1 MSGNDYLKQWY
12 RIQLILVSLLGFLVV
27 GHDFT
32 IRRQVAVSAMF
43 LVVVALIALAVDLYE
58 RAPQWLVIANRW
70 LQAILQPLMLIIAW
84 GFVTRLLITQLH
96 LPARGTT
103 ALMCLY
109 YMAMFAPFAERVAK
123 GFEFVIARIFLLT
136 YWFMLIVPGQL
147 IMFPA
152 HLALSNHLEMMMQ
165 AGTFGAF
172 AFLIS
177 VTTLMREW
185 HLSWPGI
192 KPARLQWWV
201 VTILL
206 VIMVAFLALNGG
218 LFDGTIRH
226 AHHLNFLYLST
237 AIEAAVAEETL
248 CRFAFLG
255 IILKAM
261 SRFSQRVPWAVV
273 LSAALFGLLHLTNL
287 TEQSAGI
294 TIYQALAAFGI
305 GLMLAVIYLYTGQ
318 LWLTMVLH
326 FGIDITAF
334 TSTGATTMTGH
345 VGNNEWIGLLIF
357 LVPFIAATA
366 WMMFGQRRRVMDEN
380 ARRLTGSDQRFGYR
394 IDYWSSHDLY

>member
-12 RIQLILVSLLGFLVV
+12 RIQLILVSLLGLLVV

-43 LVVVALIALAVDLYE
+43 LVVVALIALAVDLYQ

-84 GFVTRLLITQLH
+84 GFITRLLITQLH
-96 LPARGTT
+96 LPARGAT

-109 YMAMFAPFAERVAK
+109 YMVMFAPFAERVAK
-123 GFEFVIARIFLLT
+123 GFEWVVPRIFLLT

-165 AGTFGAF
+165 AGVFGAF

-192 KPARLQWWV
+192 KPAKLQWWV
-201 VTILL
+201 VAILL
-206 VIMVAFLALNGG
+206 LVMVAFLALNGG
-218 LFDGTIRH
+218 LFDGLH
-226 AHHLNFLYLST
+226 HVHHLKFIYLAT
-237 AIEAAVAEETL
+237 AVEAAVAEETL

-255 IILKAM
+255 IILKAL

-273 LSAALFGLLHLTNL
+273 ISALLFGLLHLTNL
-287 TEQSAGI
+287 AEQSVGI
-294 TIYQALAAFGI
+294 TIYQVLAAFGI

-318 LWLTMVLH
+318 LWLTMILH

-334 TSTGATTMTGH
+334 ISTGATTMTGH
-345 VGNNEWIGLLIF
+345 VGNNEWVGLLIF
-357 LVPFIAATA
+357 LLPFILVTV
-366 WMMFGQRRRVMDEN
+366 WMMFGQRRRVMEEN
-380 ARRLTGSDQRFGYR
+380 ARRLTGSDQRFGFR
-394 IDYWSSHDLY
+394 IDYWSSQDSY